1 MSIKHLTAISTI
13 SLVAIFLLLIM
24 MAVNIKPGHDLM
36 SFAQHNSSSS
46 SLPFPPQE
54 YRNNILNHANN
65 SSGILTIVTIS
76 NDGSLLDGA
85 TYSITKKGPGGGE
98 VQEEERYNLKD
109 NSVNDTNK
117 SATGIITIIG
127 LRNGNYTITEEEAP
141 QGYLKDK
148 LSKLIE
154 ITQEQKVATAVFTN
168 IPSQLIEQNS
178 NKSLIKGIT
187 YNAKFECGSI
197 FGNEGPLRPGHYDT
211 DISIFNRQDY
221 PVKILWNAVI
231 NEGMSTNAIVKLIQP
246 QSSMGLSCKD
256 LHQLLN
262 IKGNNDQLIEGFVII
277 RPQLNTDI
285 LGSTLSNEGGTAI
298 QSSLTQGDQLNF
310 LDVQVF
316 YTANARTTLPQEMLI
331 EKITFSIMND
341 TSTKIPRSLL
351 MKTLDIAIQTNLN
364 EIANTESDVKTFLAK
379 KYNLSDKD
387 LEDLKIRIIN
397 ISLQA
402 SSMADD
408 HAISL
413 FRVNPQVTN

>member
-85 TYSITKKGPGGGE
+85 TYSITKKGPG
-98 VQEEERYNLKD
+98 VAEEQERYNLKD
-109 NSVNDTNK
+109 NSVND
-117 SATGIITIIG
+117 
-127 LRNGNYTITEEEAP
+127 
-141 QGYLKDK
+141 
-148 LSKLIE
+148 
-154 ITQEQKVATAVFTN
+154 
-168 IPSQLIEQNS
+168 S
-178 NKSLIKGIT
+178 NKSLIKSIT
-187 YNAKFECGSI
+187 YTAKFECGSI

-231 NEGMSTNAIVKLIQP
+231 NEGMSTNAIVKAIQP
-246 QSSMGLSCKD
+246 QSSMGLSCKVLD
-256 LHQLLN
+256 QLLN
-262 IKGNNDQLIEGFVII
+262 VKGNNDQLIEGFVII

-316 YTANARTTLPQEMLI
+316 YTANALTTLPQEMLI

-387 LEDLKIRIIN
+387 REDLKIRIIN
-397 ISLQA
+397 ISLQT

-413 FRVNPQVTN
+413 FRVSPQVTN

>member
-1 MSIKHLTAISTI
+1 MPIKHFTAISTI

-24 MAVNIKPGHDLM
+24 MVVNIKPGHDLM
-36 SFAQHNSSSS
+36 SFAQHNSSS

-85 TYSITKKGPGGGE
+85 TYSITKKGPG
-98 VQEEERYNLKD
+98 VAEEQERYNLKD

-117 SATGIITIIG
+117 STTGIITIIG

-141 QGYLKDK
+141 QGYVKDK

-154 ITQEQKVATAVFTN
+154 ITQDQKVATAIFTN
-168 IPSQLIEQNS
+168 IPSKLMEQNS

-246 QSSMGLSCKD
+246 QSSVGLSCKD

-262 IKGNNDQLIEGFVII
+262 IKGSNDQLIEGFVII
-277 RPQLNTDI
+277 SPQLNTDI
-285 LGSTLSNEGGTAI
+285 LGSALSNEGGTAI

-316 YTANARTTLPQEMLI
+316 YTANALTTLPQEMLI

-413 FRVNPQVTN
+413 FRVNPQATN

>member
-1 MSIKHLTAISTI
+1 MSIKHYTAISTI

-24 MAVNIKPGHDLM
+24 MVANIKPGHALT
-36 SFAQHNSSSS
+36 SFAQHNFSSSS
-46 SLPFPPQE
+46 SLPFPSQK

-85 TYSITKKGPGGGE
+85 TYSITKKGPG
-98 VQEEERYNLKD
+98 VAEEQERYNLKD
-109 NSVNDTNK
+109 NSVNDTDK
-117 SATGIITIIG
+117 STTGVITIIG
-127 LRNGNYTITEEEAP
+127 LRNGNYTITEEIAP
-141 QGYLKDK
+141 QGYVKDK

-154 ITQEQKVATAVFTN
+154 ITQDKKVATAIFTN
-168 IPSQLIEQNS
+168 IPSKLIEQNS

-187 YNAKFECGSI
+187 YTAKFECGSI

-231 NEGMSTNAIVKLIQP
+231 NEGMSTNAIVKAIQP
-246 QSSMGLSCKD
+246 QSSVGLSCKD
-256 LHQLLN
+256 LDQLLN
-262 IKGNNDQLIEGFVII
+262 IKRNNDQLIEGFVII

-298 QSSLTQGDQLNF
+298 QSSLSHGDQLNF

-316 YTANARTTLPQEMLI
+316 YTANALTTLPQEMLI

-341 TSTKIPRSLL
+341 TSTKIPKSIL

-379 KYNLSDKD
+379 KYNLSDKER
-387 LEDLKIRIIN
+387 EDLKIRIIN
-397 ISLQA
+397 ISLQTT
-402 SSMADD
+402 SMADD

-413 FRVNPQVTN
+413 FRVNPQATN

>member
-85 TYSITKKGPGGGE
+85 TYSITKKSPGGGE

-154 ITQEQKVATAVFTN
+154 ITQDQKVATAVFTN
-168 IPSQLIEQNS
+168 IPSKLIEQNS

-211 DISIFNRQDY
+211 DISIFNRQEY
-221 PVKILWNAVI
+221 PINILLDVI
-231 NEGMSTNAIVKLIQP
+231 INGGAKSNAILKTMQP
-246 QSSMGLSCKD
+246 QTSTAIVCKD
-256 LHQLLN
+256 IRQVFGMGDN
-262 IKGNNDQLIEGFVII
+262 SRELIEGFVI
-277 RPQLNTDI
+277 
-285 LGSTLSNEGGTAI
+285 
-298 QSSLTQGDQLNF
+298 
-310 LDVQVF
+310 
-316 YTANARTTLPQEMLI
+316 
-331 EKITFSIMND
+331 
-341 TSTKIPRSLL
+341 
-351 MKTLDIAIQTNLN
+351 
-364 EIANTESDVKTFLAK
+364 
-379 KYNLSDKD
+379 
-387 LEDLKIRIIN
+387 
-397 ISLQA
+397 
-402 SSMADD
+402 
-408 HAISL
+408 
-413 FRVNPQVTN
+413 